1 MVTLLL
7 HFSTRHIGPT
17 GETSLTGTRKVGVS
31 MGYLQRVKLLPLAT
45 VEKGEMH
52 SLFFFYSTNF
62 Y

>member
-31 MGYLQRVKLLPLAT
+31 MGYLQKVKLLPLAT

-52 SLFFFYSTNF
+52 SLFFFHSTNF